1 MQEILSADGQPGTVE
16 GREKA
21 RTGKAVLVNL

>member
-1 MQEILSADGQPGTVE
+1 MQEILSADRQPRMVE

-21 RTGKAVLVNL
+21 RTGKAVLVKL